1 MVYILSVIKT
11 EVYAALNINFEVYAV
26 CSKLLI
32 IVQVFTKVLFA
43 VSQQELIYHAIITKC
58 PILYHICLY
67 TNINNLPGTPHL
79 YFKNNH

>member
-1 MVYILSVIKT
+1 MVYIQSVIKT

-58 PILYHICLY
+58 PILPQLY
-67 TNINNLPGTPHL
+67 LNK
-79 YFKNNH
+79 YY

>member
-1 MVYILSVIKT
+1 MVYIQSVIKT

-43 VSQQELIYHAIITKC
+43 VSQQELIYHAIIKKC
-58 PILYHICLY
+58 PILAQLSLNKYQQTASY
-67 TNINNLPGTPHL
+67 TSPI
-79 YFKNNH
+79 FQE